1 LKSRLFDKSMLSTAD
16 EAVEFISSI
25 LESST
30 EYSIIAKSLDGTI
43 LLWNEGARR
52 LYGYEATEVLGIM
65 NGSSLNAPQEVQNGK
80 TAEILQAA
88 LKNGKWE
95 GMLRRIRKNGQ
106 EFLARVVVT
115 PRMDSSGKP
124 IGILLISKDISDE
137 IRMTIELESS
147 NNDLREQI
155 LQREIA
161 ETALL
166 QSNQEL
172 IVRSAEMEQTTTQM
186 RRLAEMSDLLQSCAS
201 SEEARQVAEKALM
214 KFFPAEAGTIY
225 LARQLG
231 GTLESFASWNNAN
244 LSLVECFE
252 PHECWALR
260 RGRPHIFTRDGAAIR
275 CTHVRDEKTEVSICA
290 PMSGQGQSLGVFH
303 LEWREIDT
311 GISTARTENQQSLA
325 AGVADI
331 IALAISNVK
340 LREALKDQTIHD
352 PLTGLYNR
360 RYLEDSL
367 HREISRARRSGAS
380 VGFIMFDIDNFK
392 IFNDTYGHQLGDQ
405 LLRALGNYLR
415 ALVRPED
422 IPCRYG
428 GEEFT
433 LVMPGASRE
442 IARERAEKARRGF
455 QNLRLSD
462 TLGLGNAVGAV
473 TISAGV
479 AVFPENGEGANEVL
493 KAADQALYAAKRSG
507 KDRVELAP
515 GNVKGGTRE
524 FVTAS

>member
-1 LKSRLFDKSMLSTAD
+1 MRSRLFDTSMLANAG
-16 EAVEFISSI
+16 EAVEFISNI

-30 EYSIIAKSLDGTI
+30 EYSIIAQAMDGTI

-52 LYGYEATEVLGIM
+52 LYGYEAEEVVGIM
-65 NGSSLNAPQEVQNGK
+65 NGSSLHAPEEVQNGK
-80 TAEILQAA
+80 AREIIEGA
-88 LKNGKWE
+88 LRNGKWE
-95 GMLRRIRKNGQ
+95 GLLRRIRKNRE
-106 EFLARVVVT
+106 EFLARVVAT

-124 IGILLISKDISDE
+124 AGILLISKDISEE

-155 LQREIA
+155 TQRQAA
-161 ETALL
+161 ENALL
-166 QSNQEL
+166 QSHQEL
-172 IVRSAEMEQTTTQM
+172 IARSAEMEQTATQM

-201 SEEARQVAEKALM
+201 SEEARQVAEKALT
-214 KFFPAEAGTIY
+214 KFFPVEAGTIY
-225 LARQLG
+225 LTTQLG
-231 GTLESFASWNNAN
+231 GSLESFASWNNAN
-244 LSLVECFE
+244 LPLAESFE

-260 RGRPHIFTRDGAAIR
+260 RGRPHFFSNDGAAIR
-275 CTHVRDEKTEVSICA
+275 CPHLKDIRTVNSICA
-290 PMSGQGQSLGVFH
+290 PMLGQGQSVGVFH
-303 LEWREIDT
+303 LAWPEIDP
-311 GISTARTENQQSLA
+311 GVSLFRTENRQSLA
-325 AGVADI
+325 TGVADI
-331 IALAISNVK
+331 IALAISNVR

-392 IFNDTYGHQLGDQ
+392 HFNDTYGHPLGDQ
-405 LLRALGNYLR
+405 LLRALGNYLK

-433 LVMPGASRE
+433 LVIPGAARE

-455 QNLRLSD
+455 QNLRLKD
-462 TLGLGNAVGAV
+462 TLGLGHAMEGV

-479 AVFPENGEGANEVL
+479 AIFPENGDGASEVL
-493 KAADQALYAAKRSG
+493 KAADQALYVAKRSG
-507 KDRVELAP
+507 KDQVVIAT
-515 GNVKGGTRE
+515 GNLKAGKQEHLTSV
-524 FVTAS
+524 